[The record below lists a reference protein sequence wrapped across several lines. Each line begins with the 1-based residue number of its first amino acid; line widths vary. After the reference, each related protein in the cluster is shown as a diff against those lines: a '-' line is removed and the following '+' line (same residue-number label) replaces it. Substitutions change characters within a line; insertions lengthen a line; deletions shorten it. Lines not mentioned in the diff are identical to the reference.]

1 MLVLEAIMG
10 GRRQQSYNGR
20 ALAISVGWIFA
31 LLACYWLIADWQAV
45 PRFISATLAAM
56 H

>member
-1 MLVLEAIMG
+1 MG

-20 ALAISVGWIFA
+20 AFAISVGWILA
-31 LLACYWLIADWQAV
+31 LLASYWLISDWQAV
-45 PRFISATLAAM
+45 PRLITSALATI